1 MKAQLTRMAY
11 GVAFP
16 CQRPAPRAVPQAV
29 PQTARLTT
37 SYSRVKLVFF
47 RHLRPVTQSQSSDI
61 RDTESPCSKVCTLG
75 EDDICLGCLRSL
87 DEIGAWGS
95 ADRQER
101 LQILDNAAAR
111 EQTLG
116 YNNAG

>member
-1 MKAQLTRMAY
+1 MAY

-16 CQRPAPRAVPQAV
+16 CQRPAPRAM
-29 PQTARLTT
+29 RLTT

-47 RHLRPVTQSQSSDI
+47 QHRRPVTPSQSSDI

-87 DEIGAWGS
+87 DEISAWGS
-95 ADRQER
+95 ADRRER

-116 YNNAG
+116 YDNAG